1 MTESTAR
8 LALVDATNPESVLDQ
23 FDVSVA
29 GGSTGELLRTI
40 VDTNRTLSTDGYRL
54 TATNIVWSD
63 EALAGRLRGA
73 LSESG
78 VGNVSVVSAS
88 DAARAY
94 VRSAANSTG
103 QHTSALILVDETAAA
118 LSVVG
123 PDATT
128 TSLVDAEEIAPGGP
142 DAACTAMIERLRE
155 EPGGAQRLYVISTAT
170 DSAALIDRL
179 ATSSPIPMHTAS
191 GTAYLLSRGAAL
203 AGGVPNAAAPDQ
215 YFTAPSPVMGEHL
228 AYSMAEDSGS
238 MPLGVAGEYDEGDAP
253 LQTPMSPLRYVHPT
267 GVHTDDPDEFDAPAA
282 TGRPRILLLGST
294 VAAAVIVGFAVLAVG
309 VAISIAPT
317 ASEQT
322 VRDAEAVPG
331 KYLPPMPGQ
340 APEPVEDLTE
350 YLPPVV
356 PISATAP
363 QTGAHTGYAGGA
375 PTGTGAYSPS
385 SGSTGAGPV
394 VPSSGGAGA
403 VPAGVPNPM
412 PVNPLNGFK
421 VSDWLPNLPDL
432 PDNLTINLP
441 TGLSRCGADDPLCFL
456 AATSCYPNRSG
467 TLKCLEQRGFIVPTT
482 DEDEI
487 EKPAECSGEPLN
499 ASCVLTQPLDQT
511 EDTANPDGPDGSDD
525 PAVSRP
531 GGFDESDTNSDESRG
546 TSEGRTP
553 ADQSDGGTPA
563 SPPEP
568 SSTPTTRASKPEP
581 TPSSAVP
588 TPRSDEPTPSSPRQ
602 VTSSAAPAPPKP
614 PSPAVQ
620 APPPPPA
627 VEEEPAPAPAP
638 AVEEEPAPAPA
649 PAPVVDAPAPI
660 VEAPAPAPAPAPVV
674 EAPAPPPVVAPQPV
688 SPPDSSGSS
697 SGGSDSGSSSGGSDS
712 GSSTSSEYRPVTTP
726 PSVP

>member
-1 MTESTAR
+1 MQLVLGVAVTESTAR

-40 VDTNRTLSTDGYRL
+40 VDTNRTLSTDGYQL

-63 EALAGRLRGA
+63 EALAGRLRAA

-128 TSLVDAEEIAPGGP
+128 TSLVDAEEIAPAGP

-191 GTAYLLSRGAAL
+191 DTAYLLSRGAAL

-238 MPLGVAGEYDEGDAP
+238 MPLGVAGEYAEADAP
-253 LQTPMSPLRYVHPT
+253 LQTPMSPLSYVNPT

-282 TGRPRILLLGST
+282 AVGRPRILLLGST

-317 ASEQT
+317 ASEQA
-322 VRDAEAVPG
+322 VRDTEAIPG

-340 APEPVEDLTE
+340 APEPVEDLHE

-356 PISATAP
+356 PVSATAP

-375 PTGTGAYSPS
+375 PTGSGAYSPS

-403 VPAGVPNPM
+403 VPAGVPNPL

-421 VSDWLPNLPDL
+421 LSDWLPNLPDL

-441 TGLSRCGADDPLCFL
+441 AGLSGCGADDPLCFL
-456 AATSCYPNRSG
+456 AATSCYPNRPG
-467 TLKCLEQRGFIVPTT
+467 TLKCLEQKGFIVPTT

-499 ASCVLTQPLDQT
+499 PSCVLTRPLDQT
-511 EDTANPDGPDGSDD
+511 EDTANQDGPGGSED
-525 PAVSRP
+525 PAVSGP
-531 GGFDESDTNSDESRG
+531 EGGLDEPDTNSDESRG
-546 TSEGRTP
+546 TSEGSTP

-568 SSTPTTRASKPEP
+568 SSTPTTRATTPASKPEP
-581 TPSSAVP
+581 TPSS
-588 TPRSDEPTPSSPRQ
+588 PRE

-620 APPPPPA
+620 APPLPP
-627 VEEEPAPAPAP
+627 VIEEEPAAAPAP
-638 AVEEEPAPAPA
+638 IIEEESALAPA
-649 PAPVVDAPAPI
+649 PAPVVEAPAPI
-660 VEAPAPAPAPAPVV
+660 VQAPPPAPAPAPVV

-688 SPPDSSGSS
+688 SPPASSGSS
-697 SGGSDSGSSSGGSDS
+697 SGGSDSGSSSGSQ
-712 GSSTSSEYRPVTTP
+712 STPVPTP